1 MQVNRTENKLLINS
15 RETARLVRRLGQLM
29 PLDPHCAG
37 QQSYPVRSLYFDTVT
52 DRCCAEKE
60 DGLLVHEKLRLRI
73 YSPGDT
79 LVKLESKRKVG
90 DAQTKKTMLIST
102 VKAQRLMDGDFSW
115 LLTEQTP
122 LGLYFYRKFSQGYRP
137 KAIIEYDRLS
147 FCLNFNNTRIT
158 FDSNIRSTESCLE
171 LFREELLMRPIL
183 SPELTVMEIKFN
195 NFLPDYVK
203 QALRDLRQ
211 SPGSFS
217 KYLSG
222 RSFYRNM
229 I

>member
-1 MQVNRTENKLLINS
+1 MQVNRTEHKLIIS
-15 RETARLVRRLGQLM
+15 CREQARLVCRLGQLM

-37 QQSYPVRSLYFDTVT
+37 LRCYQVRSLYFDTVA
-52 DRCCAEKE
+52 DRCCTEKE
-60 DGLLVHEKLRLRI
+60 DGLLVHEKLRLRL
-73 YSPGDT
+73 YSPQDT

-90 DAQTKKTMLIST
+90 AVQTKKTMLISRP
-102 VKAQRLMDGDFSW
+102 KAQKLIDGDFSW
-115 LLTEQTP
+115 LLAEQTP
-122 LGLYFYRKFSQGYRP
+122 MALYFYRRFSQGYRP

-158 FDSNIRSTESCLE
+158 FDSSIRSTESCLD
-171 LFREELLMRPIL
+171 LFREELQMRPIL
-183 SPELTVMEIKFN
+183 SPGLTVMEIKFN
-195 NFLPDYVK
+195 NFLPDYLK

-217 KYLSG
+217 KYTAG
-222 RSFYRNM
+222 RFFYRNT

>member
-1 MQVNRTENKLLINS
+1 MQVNRTEHKLIINC
-15 RETARLVRRLGQLM
+15 REQARLVQRLAQLM
-29 PLDPHCAG
+29 PLDPHCGG
-37 QQSYPVRSLYFDTVT
+37 QRSYPVRSLYFDTVT

-90 DAQTKKTMLIST
+90 EAQTKKTMLIST
-102 VKAQRLMDGDFSW
+102 VKARKLISGDFSW
-115 LLTEQTP
+115 LLAEQTP
-122 LGLYFYRKFSQGYRP
+122 MALYFYRKFSQGYRP

-158 FDSNIRSTESCLE
+158 FDSNIRSAESCLD
-171 LFREELLMRPIL
+171 LFRPDLPLRPIL
-183 SPELTVMEIKFN
+183 PGNLTVMEIKFN
-195 NFLPDYVK
+195 NFLPDYLK
-203 QALRDLRQ
+203 RALRDLQQ